1 MEEYDYLYKILLIG
15 NSSVGKSSI
24 FNRYVD
30 NSYCDLSISTIGVD
44 FKIKTLKVNDKFV
57 KLQIWDT
64 NGQERFKAITNS
76 YYRNSH
82 GIIVVF
88 DITDKKSFI
97 HLKNWFNDIDKYA
110 KDAYKILVGNKCD
123 LEHNREV
130 TYEDAKEFAD
140 TNELM
145 YIEVSAKKSIN
156 IDIIF
161 ETLTAEL
168 IKNTDKY
175 NNTINNYQKVLNT
188 KGYISLKEKE
198 KDSLK
203 KTCCKY

>member
-30 NSYCDLSISTIGVD
+30 NCYSDLSVYTIGVD
-44 FKIKTLKVNDKFV
+44 FKIKTLKINNKII

-88 DITDKKSFI
+88 DITDRKSFTG
-97 HLKNWFNDIDKYA
+97 LRNWLNDADRYSENTC
-110 KDAYKILVGNKCD
+110 KILVGNKSD
-123 LEHNREV
+123 LHDNREV
-130 TYEDAKEFAD
+130 TYEEAKEFAD
-140 TNELM
+140 AKELI
-145 YIEVSAKKSIN
+145 YIEVSAKKTIN
-156 IDIIF
+156 IDSIF
-161 ETLTAEL
+161 ETLTTDL
-168 IKNTDKY
+168 VKNTVNHTLSNKK
-175 NNTINNYQKVLNT
+175 NIPNTT
-188 KGYISLKEKE
+188 GYISLIEKE
-198 KDSLK
+198 NIK
-203 KTCCKY
+203 KNCCKY

>member
-30 NSYCDLSISTIGVD
+30 NCYSDLSVSTIGVD
-44 FKIKTLKVNDKFV
+44 FKIKTLKINNKII

-88 DITDKKSFI
+88 DITDRKSFTG
-97 HLKNWFNDIDKYA
+97 LRNWLNDADRYSENTC
-110 KDAYKILVGNKCD
+110 KILVGNKSD
-123 LEHNREV
+123 LN
-130 TYEDAKEFAD
+130 DNFC
-140 TNELM
+140 
-145 YIEVSAKKSIN
+145 SA
-156 IDIIF
+156 F
-161 ETLTAEL
+161 
-168 IKNTDKY
+168 
-175 NNTINNYQKVLNT
+175 
-188 KGYISLKEKE
+188 
-198 KDSLK
+198 
-203 KTCCKY
+203 

>member
-30 NSYCDLSISTIGVD
+30 NCYSDLSVSTIGVD
-44 FKIKTLKVNDKFV
+44 FKIKTLKINNQII

-88 DITDKKSFI
+88 DITDRKSFTG
-97 HLKNWFNDIDKYA
+97 LRNWLNDADRYSENTC
-110 KDAYKILVGNKCD
+110 KILVGNKSD
-123 LEHNREV
+123 LHDNREV
-130 TYEDAKEFAD
+130 TYEEAKEFAD
-140 TNELM
+140 AKELI
-145 YIEVSAKKSIN
+145 YIEVSAKKTIN
-156 IDIIF
+156 IDSIF
-161 ETLTAEL
+161 ETLTTEL
-168 IKNTDKY
+168 VKNTVNHTLSNKK
-175 NNTINNYQKVLNT
+175 NIPNTS
-188 KGYISLKEKE
+188 GYISLIEKE
-198 KDSLK
+198 NIK
-203 KTCCKY
+203 KNCCKY

>member
-30 NSYCDLSISTIGVD
+30 NCYSDLSVSTIGVD
-44 FKIKTLKVNDKFV
+44 FKIKTLKINNKII

-88 DITDKKSFI
+88 DITDRKSFTG
-97 HLKNWFNDIDKYA
+97 LRNWLNDADRYSENTC
-110 KDAYKILVGNKCD
+110 KILVGNKSD
-123 LEHNREV
+123 LNDNREV
-130 TYEDAKEFAD
+130 TYEEAKEFAD
-140 TNELM
+140 AKELI
-145 YIEVSAKKSIN
+145 YIEVSAKKTIN
-156 IDIIF
+156 IDSIF
-161 ETLTAEL
+161 ERLTTDL
-168 IKNTDKY
+168 VKNTVNHTLSNKK
-175 NNTINNYQKVLNT
+175 NIPNTT
-188 KGYISLKEKE
+188 GYISLIEKE
-198 KDSLK
+198 NIK
-203 KTCCKY
+203 KNCCKY

>member
-30 NSYCDLSISTIGVD
+30 NCYSDLSVSTIGVD
-44 FKIKTLKVNDKFV
+44 FKIKTLKINNKII

-88 DITDKKSFI
+88 DITDRKSFTG
-97 HLKNWFNDIDKYA
+97 LRNWLNDADRYSENTC
-110 KDAYKILVGNKCD
+110 KILVGNKSD
-123 LEHNREV
+123 LNDNREV
-130 TYEDAKEFAD
+130 TYEEAKEFAD
-140 TNELM
+140 AKELI
-145 YIEVSAKKSIN
+145 YIEVSAKKTIN
-156 IDIIF
+156 IDSIF
-161 ETLTAEL
+161 ETLTTDL
-168 IKNTDKY
+168 VKNTVNHTLSNKK
-175 NNTINNYQKVLNT
+175 NIPNTT
-188 KGYISLKEKE
+188 GYISLIEKE
-198 KDSLK
+198 NIK
-203 KTCCKY
+203 KNCCKY

>member
-30 NSYCDLSISTIGVD
+30 NCYSDLSVSTIGVD
-44 FKIKTLKVNDKFV
+44 FKIKTLKINNKII

-88 DITDKKSFI
+88 DITDRKSFTG
-97 HLKNWFNDIDKYA
+97 LRNWLNDADRYSENTC
-110 KDAYKILVGNKCD
+110 KILVGNKSD
-123 LEHNREV
+123 LHDNREV
-130 TYEDAKEFAD
+130 TYEEAKEFAD
-140 TNELM
+140 AKELI
-145 YIEVSAKKSIN
+145 YIEVSAKKTIN
-156 IDIIF
+156 IDSIF
-161 ETLTAEL
+161 ETLTTDL
-168 IKNTDKY
+168 VKNTVNHTLSNKK
-175 NNTINNYQKVLNT
+175 NIPNTT
-188 KGYISLKEKE
+188 GYISLIEKE
-198 KDSLK
+198 NIK
-203 KTCCKY
+203 KNCCKY